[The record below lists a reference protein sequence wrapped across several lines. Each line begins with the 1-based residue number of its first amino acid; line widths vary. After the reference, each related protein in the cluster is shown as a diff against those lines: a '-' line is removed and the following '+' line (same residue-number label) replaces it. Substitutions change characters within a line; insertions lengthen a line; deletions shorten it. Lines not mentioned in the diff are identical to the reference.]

1 MPPSRVSDSLSRAHQ
16 TLPTLKLQG
25 LMADRMMQGLMA
37 DQRTYLGDRRVE
49 ATQASF
55 GEVSA
60 GVVETRSRR

>member
-37 DQRTYLGDRRVE
+37 DQRWPIKGPTLVTVG
-49 ATQASF
+49 
-55 GEVSA
+55 
-60 GVVETRSRR
+60 